1 MCVRTHGGDWSG
13 KTLPLVLPPQP
24 KLQLFPLEAAA
35 GWDMFLMSRSPVTS
49 HHNTHC
55 ITVRITMWE
64 LYFHA
69 RLIGGLGDWGS
80 RPFSLCGSKM
90 VTLSSCSAAKSLF
103 RLWHTPS
110 SALLRNVCYI
120 FTITVCFL
128 FCFFQIFCE
137 SFVEWVA
144 TFCIF
149 RITEYHFWIA
159 CEFRI
164 TV

>member
-1 MCVRTHGGDWSG
+1 MCAHTGETGAQNTSPG
-13 KTLPLVLPPQP
+13 SSSSTETAAFPPRSS
-24 KLQLFPLEAAA
+24 
-35 GWDMFLMSRSPVTS
+35 SRMWHVSDESVSSYLTP
-49 HHNTHC
+49 HC

-69 RLIGGLGDWGS
+69 RLVGGMGNWGS
-80 RPFSLCGSKM
+80 RLFSLCGSKM

-149 RITEYHFWIA
+149 RITLSIIFGSHVNSELQFNS
-159 CEFRI
+159 
-164 TV
+164 